1 MPTQLL
7 QIRCNG
13 LKQCRNCS
21 QAALQCSYD
30 AVPQKKGPKGSRA
43 KIISELRET
52 RKPPEPMKG
61 RTLDF
66 ESPPVSPIFTRT
78 PSLLNDGLIDS
89 CADFFFTYMYP
100 TMPILHEEQVQQ
112 IMSDI
117 DRSVEAYCLICSLS
131 AFMLIQP
138 GVELRS
144 VSTVAGSTKSIKD
157 TGLAT
162 ALAQLVGMQEE
173 QSYMTSESKE
183 SCRERRLFWV
193 LFVTER
199 QVSSHYP
206 KTNRMKIFQPSAF
219 ERSNAS

>member
-7 QIRCNG
+7 RIRCNG

-30 AVPQKKGPKGSRA
+30 AVPQKKGPKGSIA

-89 CADFFFTYMYP
+89 CADFFFLY
-100 TMPILHEEQVQQ
+100 LHVPYHANFARGTGAANRGGY
-112 IMSDI
+112 
-117 DRSVEAYCLICSLS
+117 RSVGGSILFDLLTICFYAYSTLS
-131 AFMLIQP
+131 
-138 GVELRS
+138 
-144 VSTVAGSTKSIKD
+144 
-157 TGLAT
+157 
-162 ALAQLVGMQEE
+162 
-173 QSYMTSESKE
+173 
-183 SCRERRLFWV
+183 
-193 LFVTER
+193 
-199 QVSSHYP
+199 
-206 KTNRMKIFQPSAF
+206 
-219 ERSNAS
+219 